1 MNRFDLEMLLEQ
13 KAFEITPSNDLQ
25 SEGPLNLIMLD
36 HPYFITTEKVNREFC
51 QQHSD
56 YARQEPLVSMEA
68 HRSHESSSHR
78 KKTGTKHPKAKKKQR
93 WQQQTET
100 GSSHDFLYD
109 LYVPRRTRRQR
120 DIYEQLFEEPVNIKQ
135 QCLGPGC
142 VYAARQGSKYCSDEC
157 GIKLAKLRL
166 QTFLPERVKEWNAT
180 PCTATQLD
188 EQKLK
193 QLAIKQEKLHGEL
206 RLLDEQKNRLEETIK
221 RAKRVPII
229 DEPEVSYWRFSIH
242 LLVMLTVYV
251 SVHCLYLPK
260 YLSFGRPLMLRQK
273 ETLISKCIVLH
284 VAMLLASRKPSF
296 TWNDVMPRWKA

>member
-1 MNRFDLEMLLEQ
+1 MLFQLAEMNRFDLEMLLEQ

-229 DEPEVSYWRFSIH
+229 DEPEAIDAETEGDLDLQVYCITCGHAVGFKKALIHMERCYAKVESLITFGSSIK
-242 LLVMLTVYV
+242 TR
-251 SVHCLYLPK
+251 CE
-260 YLSFGRPLMLRQK
+260 G
-273 ETLISKCIVLH
+273 
-284 VAMLLASRKPSF
+284 
-296 TWNDVMPRWKA
+296 